1 MVRDHEAL
9 GGDSDVPCRPVHIRA
24 AGDDDGTYSDSD
36 PSAAAESC
44 REGSTRRSA
53 CGRYET
59 RGGLAQRD
67 RWEEQQSNNAA
78 DTLMNPNVSWNHR
91 GWDIE
96 TLSWYDDVAG
106 RVLLGFA
113 DAGARAAREAR
124 GVRHSGDDDM
134 DSDIQEAI
142 PPLRRAASSLT
153 PLRRHARRLLGVYV
167 GSFKVADGPA
177 ATFLSQPAVYSCQQV
192 PPAGWR

>member
-67 RWEEQQSNNAA
+67 RWEEEQSNNAA

-142 PPLRRAASSLT
+142 PPLYRGLGTSVAGIVPYAGVDLCMNSSRCAPT
-153 PLRRHARRLLGVYV
+153 GCESYCVWHG
-167 GSFKVADGPA
+167 
-177 ATFLSQPAVYSCQQV
+177 ATETCP
-192 PPAGWR
+192 